1 MSDLDYEAQYN
12 NRARVPEHVDINAR
26 WQLASRDYRS
36 QKQGAQLD
44 IAYGPGE
51 RHRYDL
57 FPAAA
62 DPAPLLV
69 YIHGG
74 YWQRGDRTE
83 YAFLARELNTA
94 GISVALPSYSL
105 CPAVSVMDI
114 VAELRSFLAALWLR
128 TRIYPLVI
136 GHSAGGHLTAA
147 MLASDWSSIAG
158 VPADLVRAGYA
169 VSGVFDLPPLV
180 GTSLNDALRLSP
192 ETARAAS
199 PLFWPAPAKA
209 RVFAAAVGGLESEEF
224 LRQSRAIVRS
234 WRQAG
239 VTAEDVVVANT
250 NHFTIVDELTRPT
263 SPLFK
268 SVAALARTIAVR

>member
-1 MSDLDYEAQYN
+1 MSNLDYEAQYN
-12 NRARVPEHVDINAR
+12 NRARVPEYVDINAR
-26 WQLASRDYRS
+26 WLAASRDYRS
-36 QKQGAQLD
+36 NKGAQLD

-57 FPAAA
+57 FPANA

-74 YWQRGDRTE
+74 YWQRGDRLE
-83 YAFLARELNTA
+83 YAFLARELNAA
-94 GISVALPSYSL
+94 GIAVALPSYSL

-114 VAELRSFLAALWLR
+114 VAELRSFLAALWQR
-128 TRIYPLVI
+128 TRVYPLVI

-147 MLASDWSSIAG
+147 MLASDWAGTAG

-169 VSGVFDLPPLV
+169 ISGIFDLPPLV
-180 GTSLNDALRLSP
+180 GTSLNAALRLSP
-192 ETARAAS
+192 EAARAAS
-199 PLFWPAPAKA
+199 PMFWPAPPKA

-224 LRQSRAIVRS
+224 LRQSRAIART

-263 SPLFK
+263 SPMFK
-268 SVAALARTIAVR
+268 SVVALARTIAVR

>member
-1 MSDLDYEAQYN
+1 MSDLDFEAQYN
-12 NRARVPEHVDINAR
+12 NRARVPEYVDINAR
-26 WQLASRDYRS
+26 WQAASRDYRS
-36 QKQGAQLD
+36 KAGARLD
-44 IAYGPGE
+44 IAYGAGE
-51 RHRYDL
+51 RQRYDL
-57 FPAAA
+57 FPAAV

-83 YAFLARELNTA
+83 YAFIAREFNAA

-114 VAELRSFLAALWLR
+114 VAELRCFLAALWQR
-128 TRIYPLVI
+128 TRIHPLVI

-147 MLASDWSSIAG
+147 MLATDWSGSPG

-169 VSGVFDLPPLV
+169 ISGVFDLPPLV
-180 GTSLNDALRLSP
+180 GTSLNEALRLSP
-192 ETARAAS
+192 EAAQAAS
-199 PLFWPAPAKA
+199 PMFWPAPPKA
-209 RVFAAAVGGLESEEF
+209 RAFAAAVGGLESEEF
-224 LRQSRAIVRS
+224 LRQSRALARI

-263 SPLFK
+263 SPMFK
-268 SVAALARTIAVR
+268 SVLALARSIALR